1 MFWEG
6 KIPSTFKT
14 SGVFFGGVKKDA
26 KFAPKVCFFAVFWG
40 VLGWNFP
47 ESFKTSG
54 WFFECQNLGVFF
66 CKKSG
71 FFVKKGGVLGVKNT
85 FVWLK
90 TGFFTF

>member
-1 MFWEG
+1 MQNSRPE
-6 KIPSTFKT
+6 
-14 SGVFFGGVKKDA
+14 
-26 KFAPKVCFFAVFWG
+26 VCFFAVFWG

-71 FFVKKGGVLGVKNT
+71 FFVKKGGVLGVKIILPADQN
-85 FVWLK
+85 
-90 TGFFTF
+90 GFFRF